1 MEETSCRSPCPI
13 GPARAAAKRRRGQ
26 NQPLRG
32 KRRFSLPGPT
42 RPPAAR
48 AALGRGCKVLG
59 RQTALKRDRLS
70 RSSPCGHG
78 LRTGRPPVPRRFLF
92 GSSPFCLRPTLRCFR
107 AARRC
112 RRQSACL
119 KRADA
124 AVKPPPQRTMLPTHL
139 PVDRLPSPPPHAP
152 YRPRSGACG
161 PAQCSLRGKG
171 LPAYG
176 FSPLP
181 APAMRKFSACPCKA
195 GEGASAPAN
204 KKDQPGRSLKTRRA
218 DLSALPCIFAG
229 ALFCRVPLC
238 KVNAAADNARR
249 SRRRSPR
256 RWAAPTRPGSCPG
269 YASHRHGPPPCCPPP
284 NAGTRTAPARQWL

>member
-1 MEETSCRSPCPI
+1 MLRFVTFLRYGGGNFLPVSLPCRAC
-13 GPARAAAKRRRGQ
+13 AAAAKGRRGQKQALRGERRFSPCRGPRARRRRGRLWAGAARSLVGRRPQ
-26 NQPLRG
+26 RG
-32 KRRFSLPGPT
+32 TASPA

-48 AALGRGCKVLG
+48 ACERANLPFL
-59 RQTALKRDRLS
+59 
-70 RSSPCGHG
+70 
-78 LRTGRPPVPRRFLF
+78 RRFLF
-92 GSSPFCLRPTLRCFR
+92 WSSPFCLRPTLRCFR

-124 AVKPPPQRTMLPTHL
+124 AAKPPPQRTMLPTHL

-181 APAMRKFSACPCKA
+181 APAMRKFSACPYKA

-204 KKDQPGRSLKTRRA
+204 KKDQPGRSFKTRRA
-218 DLSALPCIFAG
+218 DLSALSLHFCG
-229 ALFCRVPLC
+229 RALSQSPPLQGQCCCR
-238 KVNAAADNARR
+238 
-249 SRRRSPR
+249 
-256 RWAAPTRPGSCPG
+256 
-269 YASHRHGPPPCCPPP
+269 
-284 NAGTRTAPARQWL
+284 